1 MVERIFT
8 IVKCYGMTLFEAAM
22 HDAQHERRFHG
33 GAERL
38 RVEAR
43 IALMEVP
50 RVVELCT
57 DGGGCATVLD
67 IGTGTGVFAEAFF
80 VAGLKSTGIDPSV
93 ELLALARTH
102 APQAVF
108 LEAVAEKLP
117 FADGSFDL
125 VFLGHVLHE
134 TDDPDAAL
142 REARRVAAKRIAVLE
157 WPFRA
162 EESGPPLAHRLSP
175 ARISEI
181 AAAAGL
187 ASLRRIELTHMD
199 LYIWDR

>member
-1 MVERIFT
+1 MT
-8 IVKCYGMTLFEAAM
+8 ISEAAM

-38 RVEAR
+38 RAEAR

-50 RVVELCT
+50 RVVMLCT
-57 DGGGCATVLD
+57 DGAAYATVLD
-67 IGTGTGVFAEAFF
+67 IGTGTGVFAEAFAA
-80 VAGLKSTGIDPSV
+80 AGLKSTGIDPAA
-93 ELLALARTH
+93 ELLTVARTH

-108 LEAVAEKLP
+108 LEAAAEHLP

-125 VFLGHVLHE
+125 VFFGHVLHE

-142 REARRVAAKRIAVLE
+142 REARRVATKRIAILE

-175 ARISEI
+175 ARVLEI

-199 LYIWDR
+199 LYLWDR